1 MTITDWLGEE
11 NKIGVDIWEKKY
23 RQDGESFDEWLDRVS
38 DNNPEYRQLMIEKKF
53 LAGGRILANRGLHKK
68 GVKVTYSN
76 CYVIPSPEDSIES
89 IFDCAKQMAR
99 TFSYGGGVGIDISKL
114 APRGAKVN
122 NTAKQT
128 SGSVSFMDLYSM
140 VTGLI
145 GQAGRRGA
153 LMISIACDHPDVEE
167 FVELKS
173 DLDKVTKAN
182 ISVRVTKDF
191 MDAVINNGDFK
202 LSFTR
207 AESGE
212 TIEKTIKANDLFN
225 RLCYMNWDYAEPG
238 ILFWDRIK
246 NWNLLSNNPDFHYG
260 GVNPCVTGDTLILTD
275 KGYKPIKE
283 LCDKIVNVWNGY
295 EFSEVTPHIT
305 GYNQQMK
312 TINFS
317 DGSSLTCTNYHKFIL
332 KDGERIEA
340 QDLKEGDKLIKCN
353 FPVIEGQIEWEE
365 KEAYTKGFYTGDGS
379 KELERNRHS
388 IKLYG
393 EKRKILPYLTYQN
406 SVYCESFDGEF
417 LTLSNN
423 ICFDKEEIP
432 DVSHSIQ
439 TRLNWL
445 AGYLDSDG
453 TIQSKEGSISIS
465 SINKERLLKVKY
477 MLNTLGI
484 NASVR
489 TMYEE
494 GEKLLPKNDGTD
506 EKQNYHV
513 QQSYRL
519 LISAYNAKKLLD
531 LGLNTHRLVI
541 DSNPN
546 RDASRFITIE
556 SIRDAET
563 CPIVY
568 CFNEPKNHSGIFNG
582 VITAQC
588 AEEPLPEGGSCCL
601 GSINL
606 AEFVREDKTFDY
618 DDFKKTVRLAVRFLN
633 DILDEG
639 LELHPLEIQ
648 RQCVNDW
655 KQIGLG
661 IMGLADAL
669 IKMELTYGSFQAAQ
683 ACDEI
688 GHIMIET
695 AIDESAN
702 LAKEKG
708 AYPKYDERVIESPF
722 FVANVKDSKVIENVR
737 ANGLRNSQLLT
748 CAPTGTLSTLLEIS
762 GGIEPIFANYYTRK
776 TESLHGEDRYYKIYT
791 PIVKKYMEEHN
802 IEDDTDLPEWFITSP
817 EIQPINRIIMQGTWQ
832 KYIDASI
839 SSTVNLPNEATQE
852 EVRNIY
858 IQAYQHGLKGI
869 TIYRSGCKREGILV
883 ATPTKE
889 EKTEP
894 VTLSDYNAEPNL
906 PWGTVLGVDDD
917 LLGMKRKII
926 NGCGAFHL
934 QAFYDEIEGRIWET
948 FISLG
953 DGGGCER
960 NLEFIS
966 KLMSKCLRAGVP
978 IEEIIETAKSG
989 RPCMSY
995 CNRARIKGDTSAGIS
1010 CPSAIGRAL
1019 EDFNNKIKSMYT
1031 ESADIDDYADDE
1043 EEDSVEELTQ
1053 ERQEEEPT
1061 SVVHEG
1067 NLCPE
1072 CGEPLVHEG
1081 GCDVCRNCGYSHC
1094 G

>member
-225 RLCYMNWDYAEPG
+225 KLCYMNWDYAEPG

-260 GVNPCVTGDTLILTD
+260 GVNPC
-275 KGYKPIKE
+275 
-283 LCDKIVNVWNGY
+283 
-295 EFSEVTPHIT
+295 
-305 GYNQQMK
+305 
-312 TINFS
+312 
-317 DGSSLTCTNYHKFIL
+317 
-332 KDGERIEA
+332 
-340 QDLKEGDKLIKCN
+340 
-353 FPVIEGQIEWEE
+353 
-365 KEAYTKGFYTGDGS
+365 
-379 KELERNRHS
+379 
-388 IKLYG
+388 
-393 EKRKILPYLTYQN
+393 
-406 SVYCESFDGEF
+406 
-417 LTLSNN
+417 
-423 ICFDKEEIP
+423 
-432 DVSHSIQ
+432 
-439 TRLNWL
+439 
-445 AGYLDSDG
+445 
-453 TIQSKEGSISIS
+453 
-465 SINKERLLKVKY
+465 
-477 MLNTLGI
+477 
-484 NASVR
+484 
-489 TMYEE
+489 
-494 GEKLLPKNDGTD
+494 
-506 EKQNYHV
+506 
-513 QQSYRL
+513 
-519 LISAYNAKKLLD
+519 
-531 LGLNTHRLVI
+531 
-541 DSNPN
+541 
-546 RDASRFITIE
+546 
-556 SIRDAET
+556 
-563 CPIVY
+563 
-568 CFNEPKNHSGIFNG
+568 
-582 VITAQC
+582 

-606 AEFVREDKTFDY
+606 AEFVRDDKTFDY

-802 IEDDTDLPEWFITSP
+802 IEDDADLPEWFITSP